1 MHIELDIDGSKMR
14 YDTGD
19 HVAVYPKN
27 SSELVE
33 RIGELLNVDLDT
45 VFSLLNTDGN
55 NLHYFM
61 FGIKYILILIIYF
74 FLIEESSKKHPF
86 PCPCTYRTALTY
98 YLDITSNP
106 RTHIMKELIEYAS
119 DPKVFFFFYIVI
131 F

>member
-1 MHIELDIDGSKMR
+1 MHIEFDIDGSKMR

-33 RIGELLNVDLDT
+33 KIGELLNADLDT

-55 NLHYFM
+55 SLLYFM
-61 FGIKYILILIIYF
+61 FNINLLLLNNF
-74 FLIEESSKKHPF
+74 FFAEESSKKHPF

-119 DPKVFFFFYIVI
+119 DPKVCFCLLPIIYFL
-131 F
+131 